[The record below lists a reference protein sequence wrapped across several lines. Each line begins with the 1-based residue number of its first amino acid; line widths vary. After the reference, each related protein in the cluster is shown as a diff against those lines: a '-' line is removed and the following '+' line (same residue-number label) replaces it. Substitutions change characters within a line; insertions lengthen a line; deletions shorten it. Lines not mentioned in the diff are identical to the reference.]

1 MKVLI
6 AGRSRHVG
14 LPVALLLQGN
24 SDGAHAVSGGYS
36 GGVGVGGGA
45 TFRLKPNLVND
56 VTSVCRCTLLS
67 LLLEKD
73 SRE

>member
-24 SDGAHAVSGGYS
+24 SDGAHTVSGGYS
-36 GGVGVGGGA
+36 GGVGVGGGGA
-45 TFRLKPNLVND
+45 TFRLNLVND

-67 LLLEKD
+67 L
-73 SRE
+73 SC

>member
-45 TFRLKPNLVND
+45 TFRLKPNLVM
-56 VTSVCRCTLLS
+56 TSLACVGAHYSLS
-67 LLLEKD
+67 C
-73 SRE
+73 